1 MRAARHSRQGAYV
14 KLILHTTRVCPPY
27 RHLTTAHA
35 GVRAQRDTPE
45 VRPQR
50 VMQMSEQS
58 TLRFTAIAASV
69 VGVSALLYG
78 IVFLVLVPEAQKGPA
93 PASLISFAHN
103 PTGRQIANVLLVIG
117 GLAGSAAVV
126 GIYRR
131 LRATNAGL
139 AVWSLVLGSMY
150 CFATILHGIYFA
162 FLMVDLSRLYA
173 RGGEALKASAVAIA
187 STPSPLGVGDYFLAG
202 PWLLVTGLLMVRSPG
217 IPRALGYLAW
227 ISAVGLFVEFA
238 GTVIDTPAVI
248 RATAVPGALVVG
260 LVFWVWT
267 GCILWTS
274 SAPE

>member
-1 MRAARHSRQGAYV
+1 
-14 KLILHTTRVCPPY
+14 
-27 RHLTTAHA
+27 
-35 GVRAQRDTPE
+35 
-45 VRPQR
+45 
-50 VMQMSEQS
+50 MSEQS

-202 PWLLVTGLLMVRSPG
+202 PWLLVTGLLMIRSPG